1 MAIKKAAAT
10 TPPEEDQQPSEEMVV
25 EQVDP
30 DAPLE
35 QQPVTTEDVPLVPP
49 GEEVEQRQMVT
60 QAGAPGDMEGGKFE
74 GDPNTYPDPENPPR
88 AY

>member
-1 MAIKKAAAT
+1 MVTKKASA
-10 TPPEEDQQPSEEMVV
+10 TPPTDEAQKDMAV

-30 DAPLE
+30 DAPIE
-35 QQPVTTEDVPLVPP
+35 MQPTTTEDVPLVPP
-49 GEEVEQRQMVT
+49 GEEIEQRQMVT
-60 QAGAPGDMEGGKFE
+60 QAQAGAPGEIEGGKFP

>member
-1 MAIKKAAAT
+1 
-10 TPPEEDQQPSEEMVV
+10 MVV

-30 DAPLE
+30 NAPIE
-35 QQPVTTEDVPLVPP
+35 PVPVTTEDVPLVPP

-60 QAGAPGDMEGGKFE
+60 QAQAGAPGQLEGGKFE

>member
-1 MAIKKAAAT
+1 MAVKKAAAT
-10 TPPEEDQQPSEEMVV
+10 PPTEEEMVV

-30 DAPLE
+30 DAPLVQE
-35 QQPVTTEDVPLVPP
+35 PVTTEDVPLVPP
-49 GEEVEQRQMVT
+49 GEEIAQRQMVT
-60 QAGAPGDMEGGKFE
+60 QAQAGAPAQQGGKFP